1 MNSSR
6 LRRQLPMKVVFAKWT
21 LVILASLIVLSGCGG
36 EQLPLVDGTQTR
48 IDDWQGRW
56 VVINYW
62 AEWCAPCREEIPEL
76 NRLYAEAGAAG
87 PLVVGVNYDNLKPA
101 DLQPL
106 IQRMQI
112 GFPVLQDDPMQRFG
126 YERPEILPTTI
137 LLKPDLTVGKVLRGP
152 QSAKSIREVIDSFA
166 KLNE

>member
-1 MNSSR
+1 MNSMALKSR
-6 LRRQLPMKVVFAKWT
+6 MPTTVALVKRVLVMLVT
-21 LVILASLIVLSGCGG
+21 LVTISGCGV
-36 EQLPLVDGTQTR
+36 EQLPLADGTQTR

-87 PLVVGVNYDNLKPA
+87 PLVIGVNYDNLKAA

-112 GFPVLQDDPMQRFG
+112 GFPVLQNDPMQRFG
-126 YERPEILPTTI
+126 YERPEILPTTV
-137 LLKPDLTVGKVLRGP
+137 LLKPDLSVGKVLRGP
-152 QSAKSIREVIDSFA
+152 QSAESIRKVIES
-166 KLNE
+166 L

>member
-1 MNSSR
+1 MNVNLIGLMRSMPTR
-6 LRRQLPMKVVFAKWT
+6 GVCMKRALVLLAT
-21 LVILASLIVLSGCGG
+21 LLAISGCGG
-36 EQLPLVDGTQTR
+36 EQLPLADGTHTR

-112 GFPVLQDDPMQRFG
+112 GFPVLQDDPMHRFS

-137 LLKPDLTVGKVLRGP
+137 LLKPDLSVGKVLRGP
-152 QSAKSIREVIDSFA
+152 QSAESIRKVIESF
-166 KLNE
+166 

>member
-1 MNSSR
+1 
-6 LRRQLPMKVVFAKWT
+6 MKVKSNGIRR
-21 LVILASLIVLSGCGG
+21 LVLIKTIFVKRTMALLVSLIVLSGCGG
-36 EQLPLVDGTQTR
+36 EQLALVDGTHTR
-48 IDDWQGRW
+48 IDDWKGRW

-137 LLKPDLTVGKVLRGP
+137 LLKPDLSVGKVLRGP
-152 QSAKSIREVIDSFA
+152 QSAESIRKIIEG
-166 KLNE
+166 L

>member
-1 MNSSR
+1 MNSMALKSR
-6 LRRQLPMKVVFAKWT
+6 MPTTVALVKRVLVMLVT
-21 LVILASLIVLSGCGG
+21 LVTISGCGV
-36 EQLPLVDGTQTR
+36 EQLPLADGTQTR

-87 PLVVGVNYDNLKPA
+87 PLVIGVNYDNLKPA

-112 GFPVLQDDPMQRFG
+112 GFPVLQNDPMQRFG
-126 YERPEILPTTI
+126 YERPEILPTTV
-137 LLKPDLTVGKVLRGP
+137 LLKPDLSVGKVLRGP
-152 QSAKSIREVIDSFA
+152 QSAESIRKVIES
-166 KLNE
+166 L

>member
-1 MNSSR
+1 MNVNSIG
-6 LRRQLPMKVVFAKWT
+6 LVRRILTRVVSMKKT
-21 LVILASLIVLSGCGG
+21 LAMLATLITMSGCGG
-36 EQLPLVDGTQTR
+36 EQLPLADGTQTR

-76 NRLYAEAGAAG
+76 NRLYSEAGAAG

-112 GFPVLQDDPMQRFG
+112 GFPVLQNDPMQRFG
-126 YERPEILPTTI
+126 YERPEILPTTV
-137 LLKPDLTVGKVLRGP
+137 LLKPDLSVGKVLRGP
-152 QSAKSIREVIDSFA
+152 QSAESIRKVIES
-166 KLNE
+166 L

>member
-1 MNSSR
+1 MISIGLGR
-6 LRRQLPMKVVFAKWT
+6 PLPMTVV
-21 LVILASLIVLSGCGG
+21 LVKRAMVLLASLIVLSGCGG
-36 EQLPLVDGTQTR
+36 EQLPLVDGTHTR

-76 NRLYAEAGAAG
+76 NRLYAEAGATG
-87 PLVVGVNYDNLKPA
+87 PIVVGVNYDNLTPA
-101 DLQPL
+101 DLRPL
-106 IQRMQI
+106 VRRMQI

-137 LLKPDLTVGKVLRGP
+137 LLKPDLSVGKVLRGP
-152 QSAKSIREVIDSFA
+152 QSAESIRKIIEG
-166 KLNE
+166 L

>member
-1 MNSSR
+1 MISIGLGR
-6 LRRQLPMKVVFAKWT
+6 PLPMTVV
-21 LVILASLIVLSGCGG
+21 LVKRAMVLLASLLVLSGCGG
-36 EQLPLVDGTQTR
+36 EQLPLVDGTHTR

-76 NRLYAEAGAAG
+76 NRLYAEAGATG
-87 PLVVGVNYDNLKPA
+87 PIVVGVNYDNLKPV

-106 IQRMQI
+106 VRRMQI

-137 LLKPDLTVGKVLRGP
+137 LLKPDLSVGKVLRGP
-152 QSAKSIREVIDSFA
+152 QSAEAIRKVIEG
-166 KLNE
+166 L

>member
-6 LRRQLPMKVVFAKWT
+6 LSRLLPMKAGIVKWT
-21 LVILASLIVLSGCGG
+21 LFSLASVIVLTGCGG
-36 EQLPLVDGTQTR
+36 EQLPLADGTHTR
-48 IDDWQGRW
+48 INDWQGRW

-152 QSAKSIREVIDSFA
+152 QSAESIREVIDSFA
-166 KLNE
+166 NSSE

>member
-1 MNSSR
+1 MNSIGLMGRVSTR
-6 LRRQLPMKVVFAKWT
+6 VLLGKRVLVVLAT
-21 LVILASLIVLSGCGG
+21 LIAMSGCGG
-36 EQLPLVDGTQTR
+36 EQLLLVDGSQTR
-48 IDDWQGRW
+48 IDDWEGRW

-112 GFPVLQDDPMQRFG
+112 GFPVLQNDPRQRFG

-137 LLKPDLTVGKVLRGP
+137 LLKPDMSVGKVLRGP
-152 QSAKSIREVIDSFA
+152 QTADSIRKVIEGF
-166 KLNE
+166 